1 MVEISDNLKAIYID
15 EGLEEPKLSSTVKD
29 KTETKICDY
38 CKEELLK
45 DEHEQVLHDKDLT
58 YTFCSDTCLK
68 YFNQDNKGNL
78 EFAFLCDYCQEKAVT
93 IFEAD
98 EIPGNKFCCNGC
110 IKKFKEKREKTKKY
124 EEKVFPSGE
133 TIETLGEEN
142 EKLKFVNK
150 ECKQIIEKQVEENEK
165 LKNERDYYKTY
176 SEDFAQRIE
185 ELKREL
191 HNEKIKSEAYKN
203 NAEVILPDAEKIK
216 SEARAELAEA
226 KLKLTDLEKIVK
238 EVRKFVDGALKLEVP
253 GSPVYCLLRG
263 MKEVLEVEKDE
274 NL

>member
-15 EGLEEPKLSSTVKD
+15 EGLEEPKLKLSSTVKD
-29 KTETKICDY
+29 ETETKICDY

-45 DEHEQVLHDKDLT
+45 DEYEQVLHDKDLT

-78 EFAFLCDYCQEKAVT
+78 EFAFLCDYCQEKAATV
-93 IFEAD
+93 FEAD
-98 EIPGNKFCCNGC
+98 EIPGSKFCCKGC
-110 IKKFKEKREKTKKY
+110 IEKFKEKREKIKKY
-124 EEKVFPSGE
+124 EEKVSLSGE

-142 EKLKFVNK
+142 EKLKK
-150 ECKQIIEKQVEENEK
+150 
-165 LKNERDYYKTY
+165 ERDYYKTY

-191 HNEKIKSEAYKN
+191 QNEKIKSEAYKN

-238 EVRKFVDGALKLEVP
+238 DLEKFIDGALKLEAP

>member
-1 MVEISDNLKAIYID
+1 MTDTLKEIYKT
-15 EGLEEPKLSSTVKD
+15 EGMEEPTVIGNVSQERMDELEKVEQENKYSYCEEEITIGYFDEKSNKD
-29 KTETKICDY
+29 FC
-38 CKEELLK
+38 CKECIEK
-45 DEHEQVLHDKDLT
+45 YHE
-58 YTFCSDTCLK
+58 
-68 YFNQDNKGNL
+68 
-78 EFAFLCDYCQEKAVT
+78 
-93 IFEAD
+93 
-98 EIPGNKFCCNGC
+98 
-110 IKKFKEKREKTKKY
+110 KKEKTKKY
-124 EEKVFPSGE
+124 KEKVFPSGE
-133 TIETLGEEN
+133 TIETLREEN

-150 ECKQIIEKQVEENEK
+150 ECKKIIEKQVEENEK

-203 NAEVILPDAEKIK
+203 NAEVILPAAEKIK

-238 EVRKFVDGALKLEVP
+238 DLEKFIDGALKLESP

-263 MKEVLEVEKDE
+263 MKEVLEVEKNE